1 MVTSATKAALL
12 VQSGE
17 LVGMGVSGV
26 GVTLACADGV
36 SVAVG
41 TSVAVAARVSVSI
54 TAGAAVSTGDC
65 APHAEVINTTKR
77 KTTSMFFLIKA
88 SILFETAKKDNFII
102 YKK

>member
-1 MVTSATKAALL
+1 MVTSATKAARL

-26 GVTLACADGV
+26 VVALTWTDGV

-41 TSVAVAARVSVSI
+41 ASIAVAARVSVSI
-54 TAGAAVSTGDC
+54 TAGTAVSTGDC

-77 KTTSMFFLIKA
+77 KTTSDFFLIKT
-88 SILFETAKKDNFII
+88 SILFEATKKDYFII